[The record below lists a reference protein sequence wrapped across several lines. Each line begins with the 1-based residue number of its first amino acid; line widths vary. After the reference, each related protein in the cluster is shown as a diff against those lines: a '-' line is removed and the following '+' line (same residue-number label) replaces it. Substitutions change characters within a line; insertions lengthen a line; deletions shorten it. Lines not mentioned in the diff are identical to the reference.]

1 MSTDRRNLASIEIT
15 QRCNGNCPYCDQIKS
30 DRDMPVS
37 EFGQSLDHLIE
48 EGVDAVALGGGEPTL
63 HPALSEL
70 LKEARTRGLQTG
82 LTTNG
87 RAPALV
93 MGLAAEDLL
102 NSFGV
107 SAGKGAWLELVRHPR
122 AVVNLLLLHGGLT
135 IVFEQAT
142 RAIQYGARCLLL
154 LCYKGG
160 PTAFLPATSEV
171 VNAYSILTTL
181 SRRAGIIMA
190 TDNYTRRRLQLTETC
205 GEGFVR
211 INVDGTRD
219 VCCFANCEFRDK
231 MGRNPF
237 SRGSGTFQQPPKGM
251 A

>member
-30 DRDMPVS
+30 DRDMSVS
-37 EFGQSLDHLIE
+37 EFGQILDNLIE

-63 HPALSEL
+63 HPALSKL
-70 LKEARTRGLQTG
+70 LKEARARGLQTG

-93 MGLAAEDLL
+93 MRLAAEDLL
-102 NSFGV
+102 DSFGV

-171 VNAYSILTTL
+171 VNAYSYPDRAEQKGGNHYGY
-181 SRRAGIIMA
+181 RRPYKTAA
-190 TDNYTRRRLQLTETC
+190 PAY
-205 GEGFVR
+205 
-211 INVDGTRD
+211 RD
-219 VCCFANCEFRDK
+219 LW
-231 MGRNPF
+231 
-237 SRGSGTFQQPPKGM
+237 
-251 A
+251 